1 MTKILVVLLILAVA
15 LALIAVRYRRQIVMG
30 IQVWKAFKKMRE
42 GARPPEKQVSSR
54 EDPNVPLVKC
64 LRCGTWVAGNT
75 AIKLGSSTYC
85 STRCVEMSEVK
96 V

>member
-1 MTKILVVLLILAVA
+1 MTKILVVLLILAVVF
-15 LALIAVRYRRQIVMG
+15 ALIAVRYRRQIVMG
-30 IQVWKAFKKMRE
+30 MQIWKAFKKMRE
-42 GARPPEKQVSSR
+42 GTRPAEKQVESR

-64 LRCGTWVAGNT
+64 IKCGTWVAGPS
-75 AIKLGSSTYC
+75 ALKLGSNTYC